1 MKLVSKHF
9 AKEHHIEFYADS
21 LCISIKHLTRVI
33 KEMIGKTPHTVICD
47 EITHQAMTLLE
58 DDSISIGEIAE
69 TLHLSDQASFCKFF
83 KKQKKISPMA
93 YRRQNKM
100 NIS

>member
-47 EITHQAMTLLE
+47 EITHQAMT
-58 DDSISIGEIAE
+58 
-69 TLHLSDQASFCKFF
+69 
-83 KKQKKISPMA
+83 
-93 YRRQNKM
+93 
-100 NIS
+100 